1 MGQNKVL
8 TLLGFASKASKL
20 QFGMDAA
27 VNSLKKKR
35 AMLIV
40 TAQDL
45 SEKSKKEI
53 LFYAK
58 GNNNTPVITLPD
70 CDIET
75 LSKSVGKRA
84 GIIAVSD
91 EGFAKAIGEAVNK
104 GGSANDK

>member
-1 MGQNKVL
+1 MGQNYVL
-8 TLLGFASKASKL
+8 TLLGFASKAGKL

-58 GNNNTPVITLPD
+58 GNNTPVITLPD

-75 LSKSVGKRA
+75 LSKAVGKRA

>member
-8 TLLGFASKASKL
+8 TLLGFASKAGKL

-27 VNSLKKKR
+27 VNSVKKKQ

-45 SEKSKKEI
+45 SEKSRKEI
-53 LFYAK
+53 SFHAK
-58 GNNNTPVITLPD
+58 ENIPVITLLD

-75 LSKSVGKRA
+75 LSKAVGKRA
-84 GIIAVSD
+84 GIIAVLD
-91 EGFAKAIGEAVNK
+91 EGFAKAIDEAAKK
-104 GGSANDK
+104 GGSAND